1 MGRTPI
7 LDMTYDEFKAKTIG
21 YTKIYGNNPDFA
33 PSLPNYATEHM
44 GISEAKIQEIIRE
57 GKDSKSTYYNHAQ
70 LLIWLIG
77 WMRGQIFS
85 SPGWEKRTAAE
96 KIFALKQ
103 LKGDGIVYSD
113 GFDDKKNGSPKITIN
128 FGAGDKRGG
137 GAFG

>member
-1 MGRTPI
+1 M
-7 LDMTYDEFKAKTIG
+7 DMTYDEFKAKTIG
-21 YTKIYGNNPDFA
+21 YTKLYGNNPDFA

-57 GKDSKSTYYNHAQ
+57 GKDSKSTYYNQAQ